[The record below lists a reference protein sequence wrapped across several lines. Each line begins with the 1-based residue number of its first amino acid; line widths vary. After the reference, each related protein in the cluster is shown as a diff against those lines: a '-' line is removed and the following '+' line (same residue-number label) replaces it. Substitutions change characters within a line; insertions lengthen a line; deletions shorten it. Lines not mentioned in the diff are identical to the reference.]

1 MNWHATSEDETKGK
15 GDYTF
20 IVDIQPDIVPY
31 MAATDGDALLRI
43 QKPGWS
49 WGVLDL
55 RVELMVVIGH
65 CDTKEAA
72 IGEAQAAL
80 AELRSGDGQ

>member
-1 MNWHATSEDETKGK
+1 MNWHATSEAESSGK

-31 MAATDGDALLRI
+31 MSMTDGDALIRLN
-43 QKPGWS
+43 KPGWS
-49 WGVLDL
+49 WGVLDT
-55 RVELMVVIGH
+55 RVDLIVTIGH

-72 IGEAQAAL
+72 IGEAQASL
-80 AELRSGDGQ
+80 AELRSGDD